1 MKPLTIVSSILLQ
14 IPLSGSVLQKRRR
27 PHPRSLGGLHGVRVH
42 RGPSSW
48 GIYCRVGC
56 FSNAIQFLQRIWSL
70 ALVQGKVSWAVRPR
84 RFGPV
89 QSPPQISSEASLERI
104 RCCPT
109 RGEHFTRDHKLFPRK
124 AHNERGEPVF
134 DDVACKTIA
143 KTRYQGRDASSLQDI
158 ETSSAV
164 EARVQ
169 TAQAKD
175 ISESHS
181 PRNSTSKIHPLPSRL
196 SGKAIAPPP
205 KTEGKPETEDE
216 PQKEGE
222 PQRKDD
228 REKKCRPHQ
237 ADDDWEKIEIG

>member
-124 AHNERGEPVF
+124 AHNERGEQPVF
-134 DDVACKTIA
+134 DMSPA
-143 KTRYQGRDASSLQDI
+143 KPLLRQD
-158 ETSSAV
+158 T
-164 EARVQ
+164 
-169 TAQAKD
+169 KD
-175 ISESHS
+175 EMHLHYK
-181 PRNSTSKIHPLPSRL
+181 TSKNLQLSRL
-196 SGKAIAPPP
+196 
-205 KTEGKPETEDE
+205 EYKPFKPRIFHNRILQEIRL
-216 PQKEGE
+216 QKYI
-222 PQRKDD
+222 
-228 REKKCRPHQ
+228 HYLY
-237 ADDDWEKIEIG
+237 A